1 MILYHGSDVIVDKP
15 RIIQTN
21 RTLDFGA
28 GFYTTTNKDQAINFA
43 GKVSERRRSKYGYIS
58 IYEIME
64 LSELENHI
72 NIKVFTNPDEEW
84 LDFVSENR
92 NGKYLEDTFDI
103 VYGPVA
109 DDTIYKTFVAYEAGL
124 YTKEETLKKLKIKKL
139 YNQMTFLTDKSL
151 EYIKYID
158 KIQV

>member
-1 MILYHGSDVIVDKP
+1 
-15 RIIQTN
+15 
-21 RTLDFGA
+21 
-28 GFYTTTNKDQAINFA
+28 
-43 GKVSERRRSKYGYIS
+43 
-58 IYEIME
+58 ME

-72 NIKVFTNPDEEW
+72 NIKVFTNADEEW

-92 NGKYLEDTFDI
+92 NGNYLEDTFDI